1 VGSPMSM
8 EHEEDISGG
17 DLGDTK
23 QCHASEQGTEPTDV
37 LFPMGSHGIYHP
49 AGPSNIASIATDF
62 SYTVEPSDAQ
72 RSSKKTRLP
81 VDPRPFDVLLGR
93 GKGRLRHPGNVRM
106 GNIVD
111 QYRSRYFA
119 QTSKCDKTSVI
130 QEIVA
135 AIQSCEGGVR
145 FLKELPGRR
154 EWAEVEEPVAH
165 SRVSQ
170 YLRYR
175 HGSGGGQ
182 ESNGIPPA
190 WNCQPTKHQNVR
202 AHNDKQIHA
211 PSARALDVPNV
222 VDGFTSLEAYHPA
235 SSSNMTPLPLLRPG
249 ATESRMITTAA
260 MPSPTA
266 LPASSI
272 WTENTQFVAGQQ
284 DSSSIPAGRWLTQD
298 QQLSW
303 LPQQPLF
310 PLAPA
315 QDFSWPHQPRP
326 LVEIAVAARED
337 EADAVPSFAVS
348 QLTRSS
354 TKDSEE
360 SFITDFDQLFD
371 DGD

>member
-1 VGSPMSM
+1 M
-8 EHEEDISGG
+8 EHEGDTSGG

-49 AGPSNIASIATDF
+49 AGPSNIVPIATDF
-62 SYTVEPSDAQ
+62 RYTVEQSDAQ

-119 QTSKCDKTSVI
+119 QTNKCDKTSVI

-145 FLKELPGRR
+145 FLRELPGRR

-182 ESNGIPPA
+182 ESNGTPPA
-190 WNCQPTKHQNVR
+190 WNCQAAKHHNVR
-202 AHNDKQIHA
+202 AHNHKQSGVHE
-211 PSARALDVPNV
+211 PLARAPGVPNV
-222 VDGFTSLEAYHPA
+222 VGRLTQLEAYHPL
-235 SSSNMTPLPLLRPG
+235 SSSDMTSFPLLCPG
-249 ATESRMITTAA
+249 ATNTSMSAAAA

-266 LPASSI
+266 LPAASI
-272 WTENTQFVAGQQ
+272 WSENTQLAARQQ
-284 DSSSIPAGRWLTQD
+284 DSSSIPAGLWLTQD

-303 LPQQPLF
+303 LPQQSLF
-310 PLAPA
+310 PPAPA

-348 QLTRSS
+348 QLTRLS
-354 TKDSEE
+354 TNDSEE

-371 DGD
+371 DED